1 MEDEAM
7 QACMRIAED
16 IYLSNAIPRDD
27 IRVLHGEEPLILL
40 PYGVKT
46 TDGATLQVLFT
57 TTPYI
62 YAPTHSLYKRGY
74 MIAL

>member
-1 MEDEAM
+1 M

-16 IYLSNAIPRDD
+16 IYLSNAIPRDE

-46 TDGATLQVLFT
+46 TDGATLQVC
-57 TTPYI
+57 TTPSFI
-62 YAPTHSLYKRGY
+62 HAPSHSLSLCLKEDT
-74 MIAL
+74 